1 MLLSSTSIHFLKTS
15 SRIRKPG
22 EKKVSKGPGHPAVWK
37 PTALLPI
44 PLQGQREDNDLSCF
58 SVSARGKASTLQVPL
73 LKCLSLRQGED
84 IKTLGKHL
92 LTTERHSQV
101 WMSPQGKNIFPK
113 ASPSPLHAP
122 DALGFPLPRAA
133 PDSPSRCAPGSYL
146 CRVFS

>member
-44 PLQGQREDNDLSCF
+44 PLQGQREENDLSCF